1 MAHHHAPKK
10 KLLTACERLRAKE
23 ERKRTDLL
31 ISLENSG
38 SFATTHSLISEL
50 QEIDDWS
57 YEEKE
62 ILFQIAL
69 DNSQVRYILR
79 DLDVE
84 TFYRKLLKSMKTMTS
99 NAQEVK
105 DILESDD

>member
-1 MAHHHAPKK
+1 MN
-10 KLLTACERLRAKE
+10 KLCIIFLRTISGIYFYRGE
-23 ERKRTDLL
+23 E
-31 ISLENSG
+31 N
-38 SFATTHSLISEL
+38 
-50 QEIDDWS
+50 
-57 YEEKE
+57 EEKE